1 MAQFS
6 EFHDYIVH
14 DVFSGIPGVTSRKMF
29 SDSGIYKDGVF
40 FAIISDGELYFRT
53 DEKSRPEFKKYGSE
67 PFSYPRAGKTAVL
80 KNYWRVPEEIIEDR
94 ERIFEW
100 VEAAVRAAEN
110 VKKKKGKK

>member
-14 DVFSGIPGVTSRKMF
+14 DIFSGMPGITSRRIF
-29 SDSGIYKDGVF
+29 SDSGIYKDGIF

-53 DEKSRPEFKKYGSE
+53 DEKSRPEFIKYGSE
-67 PFSYPRAGKTAVL
+67 PFSYPRAGKTATL

-94 ERIFEW
+94 EKIFDW
-100 VEAAVRAAEN
+100 VKEAVRASVERE
-110 VKKKKGKK
+110 KKETS